1 MQKTYFWTLMI
12 VMNILIVYAVL
23 SCILCNGAESVLND
37 QYRRNFI
44 LNETQQK
51 MAF

>member
-1 MQKTYFWTLMI
+1 MI
-12 VMNILIVYAVL
+12 VMNILIVYAIL
-23 SCILCNGAESVLND
+23 SCILFNAAESVLND

-51 MAF
+51 RAF